1 MKKCD
6 CIKLCPRKTEQNRS
20 KCFNLFK
27 CDFCC
32 IGCRLLHNFKGHCD
46 MKLYKL
52 YEIGKEKK

>member
-6 CIKLCPRKTEQNRS
+6 CIKFCPGKTEQNRS

-27 CDFCC
+27 CDFRC

-46 MKLYKL
+46 IKLYGPG
-52 YEIGKEKK
+52 EEKK